1 MIHNGNNDHL
11 VQTHERLVT
20 LMMHVVM
27 EKVGVKFDA
36 HKLKPFIDFSFI
48 VTEHIVIKLPRL
60 FPFYLAF
67 YDDMAAK
74 EIEMANITAADRVL
88 HIGCGPIPA
97 TSILIAQKTGAKV
110 LGIDYNPVSVQLAH
124 RCVGHLPE
132 QSRPAIVHA
141 DAYTYPVDTFTV
153 IVVSQGI
160 KPPVGVLEHINT
172 SMKPTARLVY
182 RTSSSPDGDLAD
194 NDRFLL
200 TLFQIKHMVHHK
212 KNGLLMS
219 LLLQKT

>member
-1 MIHNGNNDHL
+1 MAHNGNNDHL

-20 LMMHVVM
+20 LMMCVVM
-27 EKVGVKFDA
+27 EKVGIKFDA

-48 VTEHIVIKLPRL
+48 VMEHIVIKLPRL

-67 YDDMAAK
+67 YEDMAGK
-74 EIEMANITAADRVL
+74 EIEMAKITADDRVL

-124 RCVGHLPE
+124 RCVGHLPKH
-132 QSRPAIVHA
+132 SRPAIVHA

-153 IVVSQGI
+153 IVVSQGV
-160 KPPVGVLEHINT
+160 KPSVGVLEHINA
-172 SMKPTARLVY
+172 SMMPTARLVY
-182 RTSSSPDGDLAD
+182 RTSSSSDGNLAD
-194 NDRFLL
+194 TDRFLL
-200 TLFQIKHMVHHK
+200 TLFQIKRMVHHK
-212 KNGLLMS
+212 KNGLLIS